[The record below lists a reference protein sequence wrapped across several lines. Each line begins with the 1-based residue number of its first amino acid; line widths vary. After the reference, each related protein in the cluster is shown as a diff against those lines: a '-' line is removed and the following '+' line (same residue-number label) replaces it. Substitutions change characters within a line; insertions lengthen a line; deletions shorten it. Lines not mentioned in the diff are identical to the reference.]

1 MLDYYFFFLPFLVGD
16 CNTGIRLTGS
26 APPIPQVSDYV
37 LLVEKTALLD
47 MHGLQY

>member
-16 CNTGIRLTGS
+16 CNTGIRLT
-26 APPIPQVSDYV
+26 PIPQVSDYV